1 MDAREIVGEEFLGK
15 ARKCVY
21 GAFVVE
27 NRLDI
32 LAIAE
37 PIEVG
42 SPEVATT
49 LAHGPTARASFARE
63 GVLERFSRCAW
74 TRAELDRA
82 EASAAEELI
91 E

>member
-1 MDAREIVGEEFLGK
+1 MQTGEIVGKELLGK
-15 ARKCVY
+15 PGEGVN
-21 GAFVVE
+21 GTFIVQDG
-27 NRLDI
+27 LDI